1 MHNLLNIR
9 KIAGDIAVLN
19 KTCRLIVNLV
29 WLSALWVPLGASAQ
43 SITFNL
49 KDAEIATIIG
59 TIAEITNKNFIID
72 PRVKGKVTVISSR
85 PMDKDEAYQ
94 VFLSILEVH
103 GFAAVSSG
111 KVIKIVP
118 DVNAKQSTTPVASDA
133 RPGYGDETV
142 TRVLD
147 VKNVAAAQL
156 VPILRP
162 LVPQQGHMVAYAP
175 TNVLIISDRAA
186 NIERLVKII
195 ARIDKP
201 SVDED
206 IEVFSLKHASA
217 SEVVRVLSTLVQ
229 QEKKDPASKG
239 AMSPPVMVADERT
252 NSILLGGDSAARIRL
267 RAIIAHLDTPLV
279 SEGNTHVIY
288 LRYAKAKELVPVLTG
303 VGTNLE
309 QEKKAEK
316 GKPAVAESAA
326 PIMIQAD
333 ESTNALVITGPPDVI
348 RSLQAVIKQLDI
360 RRAQVLV
367 EAVIA
372 EITSRRAS
380 ELGVQWLFDGTNA
393 GDKPVG
399 VVNFT
404 GGTTSIV
411 GLAASLAAKQLPA
424 IGSGLTLGLGRFG
437 EGNNFNF
444 AALIS
449 ALDGDGSSNVL
460 STPSIVT
467 LDNVESEI
475 KVGQK
480 IPFLTGSYT
489 SIGAGGGSTPTNPF
503 QTINREDVGIT
514 LKVTPLINEGDA
526 IKLNIEQVVSSIAPS
541 ALPTGPVTNNRSIK
555 TTVMVEDGQV
565 VVLGGLITDD
575 QNESM
580 QKVPLLGDIP
590 LLGNLFRYRS
600 KAKEKTNLMVFI
612 RPRIL
617 RDAATTSTV
626 SNSKY
631 DFIRAKQLEVK
642 RDGTSMLKDT
652 GTPLLPALDEA
663 LELPPPF
670 KPEPVSAITQTPM
683 SGSTRAPAPTEPA
696 SAPPVVE
703 SNEIPQAPAG
713 VM

>member
-1 MHNLLNIR
+1 MYNYMKNIINLLWI
-9 KIAGDIAVLN
+9 
-19 KTCRLIVNLV
+19 
-29 WLSALWVPLGASAQ
+29 SAALLAPIGASAQ

-103 GFAAVSSG
+103 GFAAVPSG

-118 DVNAKQSTTPVASDA
+118 DVNAKQSTTPVATEE

-142 TRVLD
+142 TRVID

-175 TNVLIISDRAA
+175 TNVLIISDRAS
-186 NIERLVKII
+186 NIGRLVKII
-195 ARIDKP
+195 AQIDKP

-206 IEVFSLKHASA
+206 IEIFSLKHASA
-217 SEVVRVLSTLVQ
+217 TEVVRVLTTLVQ

-239 AMSPPVMVADERT
+239 AMSPATMVADERT
-252 NSILLGGDSAARIRL
+252 NSILLGGDSAARVRL

-316 GKPAVAESAA
+316 GKPAAEPAA

-333 ESTNALVITGPPDVI
+333 ESTNAVVITGPPDVI

-380 ELGVQWLFDGTNA
+380 ELGVQWLFDGRGA

-404 GGTTSIV
+404 SGTSIV
-411 GLAASLAAKQLPA
+411 GLGASIAAKQLPA

-437 EGNNFNF
+437 EGNDFNF

-489 SIGAGGGSTPTNPF
+489 SIGAGGSNTPTNPF

-526 IKLNIEQVVSSIAPS
+526 IKLNIEQVVSSLAPS
-541 ALPTGPVTNNRSIK
+541 ALSTGPVTNNRSIK
-555 TTVMVEDGQV
+555 TTVMVDDGQV

-580 QKVPLLGDIP
+580 QKVPLLGDVP
-590 LLGNLFRYRS
+590 LLGSLFRYKS
-600 KAKEKTNLMVFI
+600 KNKEKTNLMVFI

-617 RDAATTSTV
+617 RDAATTTNV

-642 RDGTSMLKDT
+642 REGTAMLKDT
-652 GTPLLPALDEA
+652 GSPLLPALDEV
-663 LELPPPF
+663 LELPPLF
-670 KPEPVSAITQTPM
+670 KPEAPATSAAPPVSIQQPTAAPIT
-683 SGSTRAPAPTEPA
+683 APEPATEPA
-696 SAPPVVE
+696 DPV
-703 SNEIPQAPAG
+703 PQAESPAG
-713 VM
+713 TP

>member
-1 MHNLLNIR
+1 MKNKNSLTILGQ
-9 KIAGDIAVLN
+9 AQGLVLGLAWL
-19 KTCRLIVNLV
+19 CGLSLPISVN
-29 WLSALWVPLGASAQ
+29 AQ

-59 TIAEITNKNFIID
+59 TIAEITNKNFIVD

-103 GFAAVSSG
+103 GFAAVNSG
-111 KVIKIVP
+111 KVIKIIP
-118 DVNAKQSTTPVASDA
+118 DVNAKQSTTPVTSDA

-195 ARIDKP
+195 AQIDKP

-217 SEVVRVLSTLVQ
+217 TEVVRVLSTLVQ

-267 RAIIAHLDTPLV
+267 RAIIAHLDTPLI

-288 LRYAKAKELVPVLTG
+288 LRYAKAKDLVPVLTG

-316 GKPAVAESAA
+316 GKPPAAEPAA

-333 ESTNALVITGPPDVI
+333 ESTNALVITGPPDVV

-372 EITSRRAS
+372 DITSRRAS
-380 ELGVQWLFDGTNA
+380 ELGVQWLLDGRNS

-411 GLAASLAAKQLPA
+411 GLAGALAANQLPA
-424 IGSGLTLGLGRFG
+424 IGSGLSLGLGRFG
-437 EGNNFNF
+437 DDNKFNF

-489 SIGAGGGSTPTNPF
+489 SIGAGGSSTPTNPF

-590 LLGNLFRYRS
+590 VLGSLFRYKS

-617 RDAATTSTV
+617 RDAATTTNV

-652 GTPLLPALDEA
+652 GAPLLPALDEA
-663 LELPPPF
+663 LELPPAF
-670 KPEPVSAITQTPM
+670 KPEPSAVNQAAPTPEA
-683 SGSTRAPAPTEPA
+683 APAPEEVPPPA
-696 SAPPVVE
+696 SETPE
-703 SNEIPQAPAG
+703 NGENPAR